1 MYSRCTAEDGIY
13 DRRSMIYDPQVG
25 ATAAVLIA
33 SAAAEL
39 KRQQEQELEKE
50 AAEAEAEAAAS
61 GGLGAMGS
69 LSLSHSAGRLP
80 SSAPP
85 DVNAAA
91 IAVMAGLEDRRA
103 AEAEAAA
110 AAAATASEEKTMDG
124 MTEHEAYFP
133 LSGGGGGGS
142 DDGLLRGRAS
152 SLAEPR
158 RSGAGSVLKPTSLTM
173 KPRIS
178 PNQRWRVGVLGAPG
192 GMMGASPGGGSIV
205 GAGKLGVQCFTC
217 TVGKK
222 PSQAAT
228 YVNDIDEVL
237 ELLRGLV
244 KVSSSVSRNYSTSHL
259 SDMRGRG
266 GGSANYEDLSFISA
280 QFHAEVGV
288 LGASFVVV
296 FGCCLEAF
304 LC

>member
-1 MYSRCTAEDGIY
+1 MHQAARITWYKKKIPLTAYVYDAYARIHPCTHLTQT
-13 DRRSMIYDPQVG
+13 SPSQVG

-50 AAEAEAEAAAS
+50 AAEAEAEAAS
-61 GGLGAMGS
+61 GGLGS
-69 LSLSHSAGRLP
+69 LSLLQSAGRLP

-91 IAVMAGLEDRRA
+91 IAVMAGLEDKR
-103 AEAEAAA
+103 AAA
-110 AAAATASEEKTMDG
+110 AEEALAGTGPGTGDGAGAGIGASEMISSEEKTMEG

-133 LSGGGGGGS
+133 LTGGGS
-142 DDGLLRGRAS
+142 DDDGGGALRGRAS

-158 RSGAGSVLKPTSLTM
+158 SSGGLKATSLTI

-178 PNQRWRVGVLGAPG
+178 PSQRWRGGVLGAPG

-228 YVNDIDEVL
+228 YVNDIDEV
-237 ELLRGLV
+237 
-244 KVSSSVSRNYSTSHL
+244 
-259 SDMRGRG
+259 
-266 GGSANYEDLSFISA
+266 
-280 QFHAEVGV
+280 
-288 LGASFVVV
+288 
-296 FGCCLEAF
+296 C
-304 LC
+304 

>member
-1 MYSRCTAEDGIY
+1 M
-13 DRRSMIYDPQVG
+13 
-25 ATAAVLIA
+25 LIA

-39 KRQQEQELEKE
+39 KRQQEQQLEKE
-50 AAEAEAEAAAS
+50 AAEAEAEAAS
-61 GGLGAMGS
+61 GGLGSQS
-69 LSLSHSAGRLP
+69 LSQSAGRLP

-91 IAVMAGLEDRRA
+91 IAVMAGLEDKRSA
-103 AEAEAAA
+103 SAAA
-110 AAAATASEEKTMDG
+110 AKALAAEYPSEETKTIDG

-133 LSGGGGGGS
+133 LKGGGDS
-142 DDGLLRGRAS
+142 DDCGGALRGRAS

-158 RSGAGSVLKPTSLTM
+158 SSGGLKPTSLTI

-178 PNQRWRVGVLGAPG
+178 PSQRWRGGVLGAPG

-228 YVNDIDEVL
+228 YVNDIDEVCICCMWIGVVD
-237 ELLRGLV
+237 LRQL
-244 KVSSSVSRNYSTSHL
+244 
-259 SDMRGRG
+259 G
-266 GGSANYEDLSFISA
+266 GACF
-280 QFHAEVGV
+280 
-288 LGASFVVV
+288 
-296 FGCCLEAF
+296 CL
-304 LC
+304 

>member
-1 MYSRCTAEDGIY
+1 M
-13 DRRSMIYDPQVG
+13 
-25 ATAAVLIA
+25 LIA

-50 AAEAEAEAAAS
+50 AAEAEAEAAS
-61 GGLGAMGS
+61 GGLGS
-69 LSLSHSAGRLP
+69 LSLSQSADRLT

-103 AEAEAAA
+103 GAGGIGGAGTGAPANS
-110 AAAATASEEKTMDG
+110 SEEKTMDG

-133 LSGGGGGGS
+133 LSGGGGS
-142 DDGLLRGRAS
+142 DDGCGGMLRGRAS

-158 RSGAGSVLKPTSLTM
+158 GSGSGGGKATSLAGR
-173 KPRIS
+173 PRIS
-178 PNQRWRVGVLGAPG
+178 PGPPRWRGGVLGAPG

-222 PSQAAT
+222 PTQAGT
-228 YVNDIDEVL
+228 YVNDIDEV
-237 ELLRGLV
+237 RA
-244 KVSSSVSRNYSTSHL
+244 YI
-259 SDMRGRG
+259 
-266 GGSANYEDLSFISA
+266 A
-280 QFHAEVGV
+280 
-288 LGASFVVV
+288 
-296 FGCCLEAF
+296 
-304 LC
+304 